1 MIDDYVEYL
10 QQLNSNLQRK
20 GVETNVTLKE
30 DTLDKDVNTLE
41 QYFYYNKVLV
51 TCDSNYK
58 ITDVMGYKEK
68 LLYDFLREY
77 FYDNYKEEWLL
88 RSKDITLQP
97 KEAGKYVRN
106 VTVVSPLEV
115 KVFTESLN
123 LEQPLVI
130 QDDTTFSADEL
141 EDDEFVYDYDDVE
154 PEPELEQKS
163 KAIEP
168 EIKPLQLNIEPIE
181 LTVKEKVD
189 NELKEI
195 TPLYKSL
202 MIDDDDVD
210 IDYTDSEPKLED
222 LNLDFGLDDADD
234 EEDEPLEYDEYSDS
248 EIADLLKETDDE
260 IEAYSQ
266 LKVIDYRSRRT
277 TQEADK
283 IVELVNKGMSA
294 LFAAFC

>member
-10 QQLNSNLQRK
+10 QQLNNNLQRK

-30 DTLDKDVNTLE
+30 ATLDKDVNTLE

-51 TCDSNYK
+51 ACDSNYK

-141 EDDEFVYDYDDVE
+141 EDDEFVYDYDDAE
-154 PEPELEQKS
+154 PEPELES
-163 KAIEP
+163 KTKEP

-222 LNLDFGLDDADD
+222 LNLDFGLDDAVESDD
-234 EEDEPLEYDEYSDS
+234 DALEYDEYSDS

-266 LKVIDYRSRRT
+266 PKVIDYRSRRT